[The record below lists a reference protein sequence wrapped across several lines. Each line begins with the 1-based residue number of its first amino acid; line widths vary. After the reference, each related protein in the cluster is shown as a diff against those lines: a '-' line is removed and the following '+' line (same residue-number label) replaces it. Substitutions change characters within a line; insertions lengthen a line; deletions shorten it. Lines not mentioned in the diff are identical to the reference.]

1 MSRRLRDL
9 PKSEESIKCTIE
21 RLTLVGRRP
30 MKSLS
35 SVCLSVRLSAR
46 PSVTKF
52 SQDWMISFF

>member
-9 PKSEESIKCTIE
+9 PKSVESIKYTIE
-21 RLTLVGRRP
+21 CLTLVGRRP

-35 SVCLSVRLSAR
+35 SVCLSVRLSVR